1 MNIKNVQNQ
10 TNQYQEVR
18 TVSTETNTNQ
28 TLTGYQLA
36 KAVNRKLA
44 ENGITKE
51 IPAQMVYSYIKQGFI
66 KSVVIG
72 NQNRVEL
79 EEAKAWAAKFVARRL
94 EGKTNQE
101 VVL

>member
-1 MNIKNVQNQ
+1 
-10 TNQYQEVR
+10 
-18 TVSTETNTNQ
+18 
-28 TLTGYQLA
+28 
-36 KAVNRKLA
+36 
-44 ENGITKE
+44 
-51 IPAQMVYSYIKQGFI
+51 MVYSYIKQGFI